1 MAHPEETLVMERSF
15 IAQWSQLQRKLSGT
29 PAGPG
34 WNPNTDVYE
43 CADGLVIRLEVAGV
57 PADSV
62 EVHLEAQ
69 ALIVR
74 GIRRGPCGDQ
84 TQAGVRYR
92 QMEIEY
98 GAFERVLPLPF
109 GVDGEAAR
117 ATVQGG
123 LEIRLPRTPT
133 TRPTRIPIQ
142 VP

>member
-1 MAHPEETLVMERSF
+1 MERSF

-29 PAGPG
+29 PTGPG

-43 CADGLVIRLEVAGV
+43 CADGLVMRMEVAGV
-57 PADSV
+57 AADSV
-62 EVHLEAQ
+62 EVNLEAH

-123 LEIRLPRTPT
+123 FLEIRLPRTPT
-133 TRPTRIPIQ
+133 TRPTHIPIQ